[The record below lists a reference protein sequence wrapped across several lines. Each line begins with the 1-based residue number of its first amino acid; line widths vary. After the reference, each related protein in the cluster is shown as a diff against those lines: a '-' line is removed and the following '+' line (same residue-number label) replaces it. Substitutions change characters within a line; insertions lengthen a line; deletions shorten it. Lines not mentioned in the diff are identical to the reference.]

1 MKYPQYMLNPGDM
14 FSVDLDKVL
23 FATGAP
29 KGLPKSRD
37 PRWIERRKGKEAG
50 EGKEEVEEAGEG
62 EEEVEEA
69 EAKEGV
75 QGGQA
80 EGAAKGEG
88 GAIKGAKT
96 EATDA
101 AKTKAEAATT
111 LASEGVA
118 KEQEKQEKQE
128 KQEFNRAQEE
138 EGGLEWWKD
147 ANRDKTF
154 DATKPYRTPW
164 RPRYFLSAFAFI
176 PKYLEVNHNIG
187 HAVYLR
193 HPVARPGQSEVR
205 LTPVPVFLFGALM
218 FPGAGADAVPRRH
231 DAAGSQLVV
240 ATAVEGQDE
249 L

>member
-1 MKYPQYMLNPGDM
+1 MQYPQYMLNPGDM

-37 PRWIERRKGKEAG
+37 PRWIARRKGKEAEGG
-50 EGKEEVEEAGEG
+50 EEAKEGEEAGEA
-62 EEEVEEA
+62 EEA
-69 EAKEGV
+69 
-75 QGGQA
+75 QGQA
-80 EGAAKGEG
+80 EGAPKEEG
-88 GAIKGAKT
+88 DAVKAART
-96 EATDA
+96 NAADA

-111 LASEGVA
+111 LASEGA
-118 KEQEKQEKQE
+118 EKEQE

-147 ANRDKTF
+147 ANRDQKF

-193 HPVARPGQSEVR
+193 HPVARPGQSEVCY
-205 LTPVPVFLFGALM
+205 V
-218 FPGAGADAVPRRH
+218 
-231 DAAGSQLVV
+231 
-240 ATAVEGQDE
+240 
-249 L
+249 

>member
-37 PRWIERRKGKEAG
+37 PKWVERRKGKEAG
-50 EGKEEVEEAGEG
+50 EGKEEVEEA
-62 EEEVEEA
+62 EA
-69 EAKEGV
+69 KAKEGE
-75 QGGQA
+75 QGEGQA
-80 EGAAKGEG
+80 EGAAMGEG

-96 EATDA
+96 EAADT

-118 KEQEKQEKQE
+118 KEQEKQE
-128 KQEFNRAQEE
+128 FNRAREE

-193 HPVARPGQSEVR
+193 HPVARPGQSEVS
-205 LTPVPVFLFGALM
+205 LTPALVFLFDALM
-218 FPGAGADAVPRRH
+218 FRGAGADAVPRRH

-240 ATAVEGQDE
+240 ATAVGCIVTADS
-249 L
+249 